1 MNKENEFNLNLSY
14 NSEDKVSIISISNKS
29 KSNSSNNQKSIKRP
43 KKLNRKKISNQNSS
57 SFSIY
62 QNKIKRINS
71 KEQNSFSFYT
81 FTKNSINKY
90 DTPKDKKE
98 KTEENKSISKKKEAK
113 INLEN
118 ETPEKKKEKTNI
130 SLEKFEYKKKD
141 LLTIDNINGKNL
153 MEYFEKMSE
162 NISTEEKKKDRIS
175 SVGNKLKNSFILKNT
190 FINTNKSWNK
200 NNYLFMSSQKP
211 LKLINKKK
219 QNKESNN
226 SKILSKRKNQSINSH
241 NISSNIKNLQILLNK
256 NNINIDL
263 KNLIDKYR
271 PNKILKKR
279 INNNTISVDKTIDD
293 KKIKFEKIKR
303 TPKSDSNERT
313 ISFSH
318 LKSRETAKKN
328 LFNDYN
334 KINDEMTNINKYINK
349 NERKQNEKLYDKNNI
364 FNPQFFQL
372 NKNNNLIMNSK
383 KKESNENKNKQK
395 INNFFLKYKEK
406 IETDK
411 NKKTGI

>member
-14 NSEDKVSIISISNKS
+14 NSEDKVSILSISNKS
-29 KSNSSNNQKSIKRP
+29 KSSSSNNQKSIKRP

-62 QNKIKRINS
+62 QKKIKRINS
-71 KEQNSFSFYT
+71 NEQNSFSFYT

-90 DTPKDKKE
+90 DTPKNKKE

-118 ETPEKKKEKTNI
+118 ETPKKKKEKINI
-130 SLEKFEYKKKD
+130 SLDKFEYKKKD

-162 NISTEEKKKDRIS
+162 NISTEEKKEDRIS
-175 SVGNKLKNSFILKNT
+175 SVGNKLKNSFIIKNT

-200 NNYLFMSSQKP
+200 NNYLFMSAQKP

-241 NISSNIKNLQILLNK
+241 NISSNVKNLQMLLNK

-263 KNLIDKYR
+263 KNLIDQYR

-279 INNNTISVDKTIDD
+279 INNNTISADKTIDD
-293 KKIKFEKIKR
+293 KK
-303 TPKSDSNERT
+303 T

-411 NKKTGI
+411 NKKSGI

>member
-29 KSNSSNNQKSIKRP
+29 KSNSSNNQKSLKRP
-43 KKLNRKKISNQNSS
+43 KKLNKKIKSNQNSS

-62 QNKIKRINS
+62 RKKIKKTNS

-81 FTKNSINKY
+81 YTQNSNNKY
-90 DTPKDKKE
+90 DELKDKKE
-98 KTEENKSISKKKEAK
+98 KTEENKSISKKNKEK

-118 ETPEKKKEKTNI
+118 ETPKRKKEKINI

-153 MEYFEKMSE
+153 MDYFEKMSE
-162 NISTEEKKKDRIS
+162 NISTKEKNKDRIS
-175 SVGNKLKNSFILKNT
+175 SVGNKLKNSLILKNT
-190 FINTNKSWNK
+190 VINTNKSWNK
-200 NNYLFMSSQKP
+200 NNYFFMTAQKP
-211 LKLINKKK
+211 LKIINKKK
-219 QNKESNN
+219 QNKENNN
-226 SKILSKRKNQSINSH
+226 SKIISKRKNQSINSH

-263 KNLIDKYR
+263 ENLIDKYR

-279 INNNTISVDKTIDD
+279 INNNTISADKTIDD
-293 KKIKFEKIKR
+293 NKIKFEKIKN
-303 TPKSDSNERT
+303 TPKSDNNERT
-313 ISFSH
+313 FSFSH
-318 LKSRETAKKN
+318 LKSRETVKKN
-328 LFNDYN
+328 LFYDYN

-349 NERKQNEKLYDKNNI
+349 NERKQNEKIYDKNNI

-411 NKKTGI
+411 NKKSGI

>member
-43 KKLNRKKISNQNSS
+43 KKLNRKKTSNQNSS

-98 KTEENKSISKKKEAK
+98 KTEENKSMSKKKEAK

-118 ETPEKKKEKTNI
+118 ETPEKKKEKINI

-241 NISSNIKNLQILLNK
+241 NIS
-256 NNINIDL
+256 
-263 KNLIDKYR
+263 
-271 PNKILKKR
+271 
-279 INNNTISVDKTIDD
+279 
-293 KKIKFEKIKR
+293 
-303 TPKSDSNERT
+303 
-313 ISFSH
+313 
-318 LKSRETAKKN
+318 
-328 LFNDYN
+328 
-334 KINDEMTNINKYINK
+334 
-349 NERKQNEKLYDKNNI
+349 
-364 FNPQFFQL
+364 
-372 NKNNNLIMNSK
+372 
-383 KKESNENKNKQK
+383 
-395 INNFFLKYKEK
+395 
-406 IETDK
+406 
-411 NKKTGI
+411 